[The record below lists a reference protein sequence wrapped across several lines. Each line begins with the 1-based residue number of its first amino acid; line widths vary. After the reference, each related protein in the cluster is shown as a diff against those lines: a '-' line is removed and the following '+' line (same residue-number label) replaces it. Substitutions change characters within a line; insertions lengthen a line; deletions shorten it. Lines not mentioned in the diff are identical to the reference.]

1 MADEKT
7 MIQIDQEHPDYRRLA
22 PTWAIYRDLYAG
34 GQQFKTRA
42 VNYLTRRQKE
52 PLDVFA
58 ERVSRAFYQN
68 YIGSIVDW
76 YSSTLFHREPSLQ
89 YDGGSESGRKFL
101 SEVQDNCDRRGTTLA
116 TFFQEAFRNAL
127 VVGRTHILID
137 FPRATSVPSN
147 RAEEEASGLSRAFLI
162 AYQAEEL
169 INWSKDDTGCYEWV
183 VIRTKVDKQPDVNF
197 PGRVMETIWRYY
209 DRTSYKLFRRVEGGE
224 QNGAIEFLGDGSH
237 ALSNQNRVPIL
248 DLEANDSYWL
258 MNKAAQLQLEH
269 FNKSNA
275 LGWAITMGLFAMP
288 VIYSDR
294 AWNQIVGESY
304 FIQLAPGDRF
314 GWAEPDGKVHQ
325 IAAAHLETLKEEI
338 YRVCYLSQVS
348 GEDAGGRVQSA
359 LSKQLDF
366 QVTQEVLRAYGVWVK
381 SAMRKVLEAIV
392 AARQDDVQITITG
405 MDELDISDFAS
416 ELQQATNLLALGIQ
430 SATFKQQVFE
440 RLALKYLSDVRQET
454 KDQIVAEISAQIKS

>member
-1 MADEKT
+1 
-7 MIQIDQEHPDYRRLA
+7 
-22 PTWAIYRDLYAG
+22 
-34 GQQFKTRA
+34 
-42 VNYLTRRQKE
+42 
-52 PLDVFA
+52 
-58 ERVSRAFYQN
+58 
-68 YIGSIVDW
+68 
-76 YSSTLFHREPSLQ
+76 
-89 YDGGSESGRKFL
+89 
-101 SEVQDNCDRRGTTLA
+101 
-116 TFFQEAFRNAL
+116 
-127 VVGRTHILID
+127 
-137 FPRATSVPSN
+137 
-147 RAEEEASGLSRAFLI
+147 
-162 AYQAEEL
+162 
-169 INWSKDDTGCYEWV
+169 
-183 VIRTKVDKQPDVNF
+183 
-197 PGRVMETIWRYY
+197 
-209 DRTSYKLFRRVEGGE
+209 
-224 QNGAIEFLGDGSH
+224 
-237 ALSNQNRVPIL
+237 L

-381 SAMRKVLEAIV
+381 SAMRKILHAIV
-392 AARQDDVQITITG
+392 AARQDDVQVTITG

-430 SATFKQQVFE
+430 SATFTQQVFE

-454 KDQIVAEISAQIKS
+454 KDRIAAEISAQIKSQLEKN